1 MTYIVEKVNHIVYR
15 VKNEITRNLP
25 TQLSDVYLEFADDVE
40 EPTDWMIQ
48 NAVGLYI
55 MNMTGY
61 TPETFVVDD
70 LIPYGVILD

>member
-1 MTYIVEKVNHIVYR
+1 MTYILEKVDHIVYR
-15 VKNEITRNLP
+15 VKNDITRNLP

-55 MNMTGY
+55 MNLTGY
-61 TPETFVVDD
+61 TPETFVVCD
-70 LIPYGVILD
+70 LIPDSVVLD

>member
-1 MTYIVEKVNHIVYR
+1 MTYIVEKVEHIVYR
-15 VKNEITRNLP
+15 VKNEITRTLP
-25 TQLSDVYLEFADDVE
+25 TRLSDVYLEFADDVE